1 MFTIVKD
8 FRQEIVIEKSR
19 FICTLKKVQSEAEA
33 QEFIKTIKK
42 EFWDATPKK
51 IYSQLDIHTS
61 TRKQQVE
68 NMKSQHEKKN
78 NKNEHTETLKAIKK

>member
-1 MFTIVKD
+1 MIIAWTVL
-8 FRQEIVIEKSR
+8 
-19 FICTLKKVQSEAEA
+19 TLLPSAP
-33 QEFIKTIKK
+33 KTER

-51 IYSQLDIHTS
+51 IYSQLDIHTN

-68 NMKSQHEKKN
+68 NMKAHREKKN